1 MISKALE
8 AAILTLQAVAD
19 NTTITPDPASSSN
32 GTSSSGHIT
41 DGSGASNPNTTNPVL
56 PGGVTTDQIQAISGA
71 ILTIGAFVY
80 LGLGVAYT
88 FFGAKF
94 VQLFISLLFGLLI
107 GSIPVTIASL
117 ASGGSI
123 STGVTIASICLF
135 GIASFG
141 CWHAHKTHA
150 VILGVGVGTYVGSVA
165 WALLASYYTAPA
177 WKFVFEAI
185 AAIIFGW
192 YGYHHPK
199 KFIVHATAFLGA
211 NMIATSITL
220 FTNDSMGVWGNLGVQ
235 VACIVVFGYAGHE
248 VQHKLGFEKAH
259 LEEKLHDAEN
269 KGHFV
274 EHRDEGHHE
283 KF

>member
-19 NTTITPDPASSSN
+19 NTNITPDPTNSNTGSSSSDTN
-32 GTSSSGHIT
+32 APSG
-41 DGSGASNPNTTNPVL
+41 GNSASNTNTTNPVI
-56 PGGVTTDQIQAISGA
+56 PGSVITNEQIQAISGA

-107 GSIPVTIASL
+107 GSIPVTIATV
-117 ASGGSI
+117 AGGGTI

-235 VACIVVFGYAGHE
+235 VACIVVFGYAGH
-248 VQHKLGFEKAH
+248 
-259 LEEKLHDAEN
+259 
-269 KGHFV
+269 
-274 EHRDEGHHE
+274 
-283 KF
+283 

>member
-1 MISKALE
+1 M
-8 AAILTLQAVAD
+8 
-19 NTTITPDPASSSN
+19 
-32 GTSSSGHIT
+32 
-41 DGSGASNPNTTNPVL
+41 
-56 PGGVTTDQIQAISGA
+56 
-71 ILTIGAFVY
+71 
-80 LGLGVAYT
+80 
-88 FFGAKF
+88 
-94 VQLFISLLFGLLI
+94 LFGLLI

-177 WKFVFEAI
+177 MKFVFEAI
-185 AAIIFGW
+185 AAIILGW
-192 YGYHHPK
+192 YGYHHAK
-199 KFIVHATAFLGA
+199 KFMVHATAFLGA

-235 VACIVVFGYAGHE
+235 VACIVVFGYAGH
-248 VQHKLGFEKAH
+248 
-259 LEEKLHDAEN
+259 
-269 KGHFV
+269 
-274 EHRDEGHHE
+274 
-283 KF
+283 

>member
-1 MISKALE
+1 M
-8 AAILTLQAVAD
+8 
-19 NTTITPDPASSSN
+19 
-32 GTSSSGHIT
+32 
-41 DGSGASNPNTTNPVL
+41 
-56 PGGVTTDQIQAISGA
+56 
-71 ILTIGAFVY
+71 
-80 LGLGVAYT
+80 
-88 FFGAKF
+88 
-94 VQLFISLLFGLLI
+94 LFGLLI

-177 WKFVFEAI
+177 MKFVFEAI
-185 AAIIFGW
+185 AAIILGW
-192 YGYHHPK
+192 YGYHHAK
-199 KFIVHATAFLGA
+199 KFMVHATAFLGA

-235 VACIVVFGYAGHE
+235 VACIVVFGYAGHQ